1 MDDVTLSE
9 IIHKSIDS
17 GDSKML
23 QYITGNYPELLSKNN
38 SMNVNI
44 QKTKEMILGN
54 IRIILQHRCVSGE
67 MQ

>member
-44 QKTKEMILGN
+44 QKK
-54 IRIILQHRCVSGE
+54 QKK
-67 MQ
+67 